1 MKFKGND
8 EKLLPARIIAV
19 ALVLCLSLSVAANAA
34 LGDTVLKEGS
44 SGQEVK
50 SLQKKLSQLG
60 YSVGAIDGKF
70 GSATEQALKRFQK
83 NRGIKTD
90 GIFGDE
96 TAKELNRVSGESK
109 NAGGKAVGYKSSD
122 LNLLARAVYSE
133 ARGEPYIGQVAVA
146 AVIMNRMQSSLF
158 PKSIPDIIYQPGAFS
173 AVADGQI
180 NLPADEQATKAC
192 KEAINGYDP
201 THGALYYFNPDK
213 TSNKFIWSRP
223 QIMKLGDHIF
233 TR

>member
-1 MKFKGND
+1 MKQDKG
-8 EKLLPARIIAV
+8 KSLSTRIITV
-19 ALVLCLSLSVAANAA
+19 ALALCLCLSVAANGA
-34 LGDTVLKEGS
+34 LGDRVLSQGS

-50 SLQKKLSQLG
+50 DLQKKLSQLG
-60 YSVGAIDGKF
+60 YSVGTIDGKF
-70 GSATEQALKRFQK
+70 GATTEQALRRFQK
-83 NRGIKTD
+83 NRGIKVD
-90 GIFGDE
+90 GIFGTE
-96 TAKELNRVSGESK
+96 TASELKKVSGEAK
-109 NAGGKAVGYKSSD
+109 NASGKAVGYKSSD

-133 ARGEPYIGQVAVA
+133 SRGEPYIGQVAVA

-180 NLPADEQATKAC
+180 NMPADEQATKAC

-201 THGALYYFNPDK
+201 THGALYYFNPAK

-223 QIMKLGDHIF
+223 QIMKIGDHIF

>member
-1 MKFKGND
+1 MKFKVKDG
-8 EKLLPARIIAV
+8 KLLPTRIMTIA
-19 ALVLCLSLSVAANAA
+19 LTLCLCLSVAANAA
-34 LGDTVLKEGS
+34 LGDTVLRAGS
-44 SGQEVK
+44 TGQEVK
-50 SLQKKLSQLG
+50 SLQKKLSQIG
-60 YSVGAIDGKF
+60 YSVGSIDGKF
-70 GSATEQALKRFQK
+70 GPTTEQALKRFQK
-83 NRGIKTD
+83 NRGIKVD
-90 GIFGDE
+90 GIFGTE
-96 TAKELNRVSGESK
+96 TAKELKRVSSESK

-133 ARGEPYIGQVAVA
+133 SRGEPYLGQVAVA

-201 THGALYYFNPDK
+201 THGAIYYFNPEK

-223 QIMKLGDHIF
+223 QIMKIGDHIF